1 MNKPLYR
8 FQTPEPESK
17 TLKMAPVLERAKK
30 SVRMLRARQKVR
42 EMVRGFSKAS
52 ADLVEHYWSK

>member
-17 TLKMAPVLERAKK
+17 TLKMAPVLERARK
-30 SVRMLRARQKVR
+30 SVRMMRARKVVR
-42 EMVRGFSKAS
+42 EFVSGLSEFFG
-52 ADLVEHYWSK
+52 

>member
-17 TLKMAPVLERAKK
+17 TLKMAPVLERARR
-30 SVRMLRARQKVR
+30 SVRMLRARKVVR
-42 EMVRGFSKAS
+42 EFVSGLSEFSVRLLEWNRRK
-52 ADLVEHYWSK
+52 